1 MFTEHPEITT
11 PGDSTVIWRYMSIEK
26 YLSLLV
32 TRKLF
37 LCRTDKFED
46 PWEAVW
52 PRQQL
57 QRFLESKSKE
67 DRDAGEEA
75 KQFLVGHNRS
85 CLFVHCW
92 HANKVE
98 SAAMWDLYSSRKS
111 GVAIRTTVGA
121 IKRAI
126 EDDPDDVL
134 IGQVNYIDYD
144 DEKINVPWMTL
155 APAFLKR
162 SSFSHENEIRVV
174 KRHYPLGEINSL
186 GIREV
191 DFSKVKESMSLEV
204 DLGWLLSSVY
214 FSPVMDKWL
223 VESLID
229 VSKNYGLDERIFKQ
243 SNLYDAFV
251 I

>member
-1 MFTEHPEITT
+1 MYLEHSDITT
-11 PGDSTVIWRYMSIEK
+11 PADSTVIWRYMSIEK

-32 TRKLF
+32 TKQLF

-52 PRQQL
+52 PRSQL
-57 QRFLESKSKE
+57 QRFLESKIREGNESQ
-67 DRDAGEEA
+67 EEA
-75 KQFLVGHNRS
+75 KKFLVEQNRS
-85 CLFVHCW
+85 CVFAHCW

-111 GVAIRTTVGA
+111 GIAIRTTVGA
-121 IKRAI
+121 MKRAI
-126 EDDPDDVL
+126 EDDPDEVL

-144 DEKINVPWMTL
+144 DDTFTIPWMTL

-162 SSFSHENEIRVV
+162 KSFAHEHEVRVV
-174 KRHYPLGEINSL
+174 KRHYPIGGLNAL
-186 GIREV
+186 GIREI
-191 DFSKVKESMSLEV
+191 DFSKVRTNMSLVV

-223 VESLID
+223 VDSLID
-229 VSKNYGLDERIFKQ
+229 VSKKYGVDERVFKQ
-243 SNLYDAFV
+243 SELYDSFV